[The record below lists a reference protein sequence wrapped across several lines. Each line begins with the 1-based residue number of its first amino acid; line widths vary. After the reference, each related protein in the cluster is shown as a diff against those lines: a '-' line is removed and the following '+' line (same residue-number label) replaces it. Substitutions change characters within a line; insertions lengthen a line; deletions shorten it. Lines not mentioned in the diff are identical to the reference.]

1 MKSIKISEIAV
12 EEARLSHTL
21 AKAVAEKGV
30 IVPVV
35 LGGKKN
41 ATGFYPILDGRRRI
55 LASIKAGLDEVP
67 AVFLDGGAEIT
78 LMLHATRRNNPVSEL
93 KAVQALMQQGMSEGQ
108 IAQAG
113 YMPVQRIRKLAKLN
127 RLEPGIAARVE
138 KGEVSPTVAFEIA
151 AYLPKET
158 QRKMAGEEKI
168 TGTLVKEYRSAS
180 KKEQGDLIDLD
191 LIQQPQV
198 ATADELIAQFSV
210 GTLDRILKEIPDE
223 PRFDIWRSK
232 VDQAMTVLFV
242 DMPVEVRA

>member
-1 MKSIKISEIAV
+1 MKTILISEIAV
-12 EEARLSHTL
+12 EEARLSHPL
-21 AKAVAEKGV
+21 AKAVAAKGV

-35 LGGKKN
+35 LQNKKN
-41 ATGFYPILDGRRRI
+41 AQGFYPILDGRRRI
-55 LASIKAGLDEVP
+55 LASIKAGFDEVP

-93 KAVQALMQQGMSEGQ
+93 KAVRALMGQGMSEGQ

-127 RLEPGIAARVE
+127 RLEPEIAARVE

-158 QRKMAGEEKI
+158 QRTLAAEEKI
-168 TGTLVKEYRSAS
+168 TATLVKEYRSAG
-180 KKEQGDLIDLD
+180 KAQDGLVGLD

-198 ATADELIAQFSV
+198 ATADELIAQLSA
-210 GTLDRILKEIPDE
+210 GTLDRILKEVPDE
-223 PRFDIWRSK
+223 PRFAIWRGK
-232 VDQAMTVLFV
+232 IEQAMTVLSV
-242 DMPVEVRA
+242 DIPVEMRA

>member
-1 MKSIKISEIAV
+1 V
-12 EEARLSHTL
+12 EEARLAPSL
-21 AKAVAEKGV
+21 AKAVAAKGV

-35 LGGKKN
+35 LGVEKN
-41 ATGFYPILDGRRRI
+41 AAGVYPILDGRRRI
-55 LASIKAGLDEVP
+55 LASIKAGKDDVP

-93 KAVQALMQQGMSEGQ
+93 KAVQTLMQQGMSEGQ

-127 RLEPGIAARVE
+127 RLEPEIAARVE

-158 QRKMAGEEKI
+158 QRKMAAEEKI

-180 KKEQGDLIDLD
+180 KGQDDLLGLD

-198 ATADELIAQFSV
+198 ATADELLAQFSV

-223 PRFDIWRSK
+223 PRFAIWRGK

>member
-1 MKSIKISEIAV
+1 MKTIKISEIAV
-12 EEARLSHTL
+12 EEARLAPSL

-35 LGGKKN
+35 LGIEKN
-41 ATGFYPILDGRRRI
+41 AQGVYPILDGRRRI
-55 LASIKAGLDEVP
+55 LASIKAGKDKVP
-67 AVFLDGGAEIT
+67 AVFLAGGAEIT

-127 RLEPGIAARVE
+127 RLEPEIAARVE

-158 QRKMAGEEKI
+158 QRKMAEEEKI
-168 TGTLVKEYRSAS
+168 TATLVKEYRSAS
-180 KKEQGDLIDLD
+180 KGQEGLLGLD
-191 LIQQPQV
+191 LIQQPRV
-198 ATADELIAQFSV
+198 ATADELLAQFSV

-223 PRFDIWRSK
+223 PRFDIWRGK

>member
-1 MKSIKISEIAV
+1 MKTIKIAEIAV
-12 EEARLSHTL
+12 EEARLSHPL

-35 LGGKKN
+35 LQTKKN
-41 ATGFYPILDGRRRI
+41 DQGLYPILDGRRRI

-93 KAVQALMQQGMSEGQ
+93 KAVQSLMQQGMSEGQ

-127 RLEPGIAARVE
+127 RLEPEIAARVE

-158 QRKMAGEEKI
+158 QRKLAGEEKI
-168 TGTLVKEYRSAS
+168 TATLVKEYRSAR
-180 KKEQGDLIDLD
+180 KGQDDLLGLD

-198 ATADELIAQFSV
+198 ATADELIAQLSAE
-210 GTLDRILKEIPDE
+210 TLGKILQEVPDQ
-223 PRFDIWRSK
+223 PRFAIWRGK
-232 VDQAMTVLFV
+232 VDQAMRILVV
-242 DMPVEVRA
+242 DMPVEVSA

>member
-1 MKSIKISEIAV
+1 MKTIKISDIAV

-35 LGGKKN
+35 LGIEKN
-41 ATGFYPILDGRRRI
+41 AAGFYPILDGRRRI

-67 AVFLDGGAEIT
+67 AVFLNGGAEIT

-127 RLEPGIAARVE
+127 RLEPEIAARVE

-151 AYLPKET
+151 AYLPKEA
-158 QRKMAGEEKI
+158 QRKMADEEKI
-168 TGTLVKEYRSAS
+168 TATLVKEYRSAS
-180 KKEQGDLIDLD
+180 KGQDDLLGLD

-198 ATADELIAQFSV
+198 ATADELIAQLSAE
-210 GTLDRILKEIPDE
+210 TLHRILAEVPNE
-223 PRFDIWRSK
+223 PRFNIWRSK
-232 VDQAMTVLFV
+232 IDQAMTVLFV
-242 DMPVEVRA
+242 DMPVEVSA